1 MVALSPWPTDAV
13 ELAAAVTILKQVLP
27 PALTDERVAQ
37 LGATAS
43 AVVEDFAPAGPQNVR
58 DQCVEMYAGYIA
70 AARQSPLTEV
80 SAGSIDLKYE
90 DTRPN
95 LSNAF
100 RLCGAHGLL
109 TRWKVRRGGVV

>member
-1 MVALSPWPTDAV
+1 MALSPWPTTPAAQ
-13 ELAAAVTILKQVLP
+13 AAAVTILKQVLP
-27 PALTDERVAQ
+27 STLTDERVAQ

-70 AARQSPLTEV
+70 SARQSPLTELK
-80 SAGSIDLKYE
+80 AGSIDLKYE
-90 DTRPN
+90 DNRPN